1 MKRKMKIRECGS
13 DTRDMI
19 IAFYANFL
27 SNFTSSSAQ
36 VQDTLKKL
44 NFLYL
49 TVQVQVQRSPHITT
63 M

>member
-19 IAFYANFL
+19 IAFYANLL

-36 VQDTLKKL
+36 VQDTLK
-44 NFLYL
+44 NSSIL